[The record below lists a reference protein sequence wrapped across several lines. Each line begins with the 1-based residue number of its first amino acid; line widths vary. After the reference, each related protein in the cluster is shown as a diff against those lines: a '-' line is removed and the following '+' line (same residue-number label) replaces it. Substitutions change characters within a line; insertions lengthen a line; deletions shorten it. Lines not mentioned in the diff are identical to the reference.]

1 MWFYYFSL
9 FHGVL
14 ISLILNW
21 SYKKS
26 VKMTGLFVFYFVGK
40 PYQEN
45 KCPTN
50 IKETTVSL
58 FGIMTYSMY
67 IYIMTNLV
75 KHRKSIVQW

>member
-1 MWFYYFSL
+1 
-9 FHGVL
+9 
-14 ISLILNW
+14 
-21 SYKKS
+21 
-26 VKMTGLFVFYFVGK
+26 MTGLFVFYFVGK